1 MRPSKKTPSSTP
13 NAPVMPKSGAGS
25 PVVFGDR
32 SGDHVRSGV
41 GTVASAA
48 YTKTL
53 ELPSP
58 EPAELL
64 RRLAPPLTG
73 VKGAPP
79 ASPPPELPSVALLEE
94 TPVPDETPDEVDFM
108 LDREAL
114 ITECLPLV
122 KFVAHRISSRL
133 PAHVEVD
140 DLIHSGILGLMD
152 AIKKF
157 EPDRN
162 VKFKT
167 YAEQRVRGAILD
179 GLRDLDWVP
188 RSLRRKKK
196 DIENAYHF
204 LEQQFGRAASDE
216 EVAGHLGCSLEELH
230 KSLDELKGVTLGTFV
245 DAGEDGEGE
254 NLISFV
260 PDPDAEDPHITLQ
273 AREVRLILKD
283 AVDKLPTKERFVV
296 QLYYFDEL
304 TMKEIGTL
312 LNITESRVS
321 QLHTKSML
329 RLRGKLKERR
339 IEG

>member
-1 MRPSKKTPSSTP
+1 MTPTGKKGASEPSQSPSSP
-13 NAPVMPKSGAGS
+13 APKPGAGI
-25 PVVFGDR
+25 
-32 SGDHVRSGV
+32 
-41 GTVASAA
+41 AAAAA
-48 YTKTL
+48 YRKMAQ
-53 ELPSP
+53 LPAAKP
-58 EPAELL
+58 VPVPLPVAEPTAAEL
-64 RRLAPPLTG
+64 AED
-73 VKGAPP
+73 AQI
-79 ASPPPELPSVALLEE
+79 A
-94 TPVPDETPDEVDFM
+94 
-108 LDREAL
+108 DREFL

-122 KFVAHRISSRL
+122 KFVAHRISARL
-133 PAHVEVD
+133 PSHVELD
-140 DLIHSGILGLMD
+140 DLIHSGILGLLD
-152 AIKKF
+152 AVKKF

-167 YAEQRVRGAILD
+167 YAEQRIRGAILD

-196 DIENAYHF
+196 DIENAYHL
-204 LEQQFGRAASDE
+204 LEQQLGHAATDE
-216 EVAGHLGCSLEELH
+216 AVAAHLGITLEDLN

-245 DAGEDGEGE
+245 DAGEDEGGE

-260 PDPDAEDPHITLQ
+260 PDPDAEDPSLTLH
-273 AREVRLILKD
+273 ARELKLLLQD
-283 AVDKLPTKERFVV
+283 AVEKLPTKERFVV

-339 IEG
+339 IDG

>member
-1 MRPSKKTPSSTP
+1 MSPVVKKDPPTSSKTPGAPSVPPKAGTP
-13 NAPVMPKSGAGS
+13 RPGAGS
-25 PVVFGDR
+25 
-32 SGDHVRSGV
+32 
-41 GTVASAA
+41 VAMAA
-48 YTKTL
+48 YGKISR
-53 ELPSP
+53 LPAPAPGPSAP
-58 EPAELL
+58 E
-64 RRLAPPLTG
+64 
-73 VKGAPP
+73 
-79 ASPPPELPSVALLEE
+79 
-94 TPVPDETPDEVDFM
+94 VPDDLLAEEPDFQDQEF
-108 LDREAL
+108 L

-152 AIKKF
+152 AVKKF
-157 EPDRN
+157 EPGRN

-167 YAEQRVRGAILD
+167 YAEQRIRGAILD

-196 DIENAYHF
+196 DIEGAYHL
-204 LEQQFGRAASDE
+204 LEQQYGRAATDE
-216 EVAGHLGCSLEELH
+216 EVAAYLGMSLEELN

-254 NLISFV
+254 SLISFV
-260 PDPDAEDPHITLQ
+260 PDPDAEDPQIMLQ
-273 AREVRLILKD
+273 AHELQILLKD

>member
-1 MRPSKKTPSSTP
+1 M
-13 NAPVMPKSGAGS
+13 S
-25 PVVFGDR
+25 PVGKKDPPPTAKNP
-32 SGDHVRSGV
+32 GTTPAPAKAAATPPKPGV
-41 GTVASAA
+41 GSAA
-48 YTKTL
+48 IAAYGKI
-53 ELPSP
+53 SRI
-58 EPAELL
+58 PAA
-64 RRLAPPLTG
+64 APM
-73 VKGAPP
+73 
-79 ASPPPELPSVALLEE
+79 PPPPPKVEVEPTDGNVPEE
-94 TPVPDETPDEVDFM
+94 PDFR
-108 LDREAL
+108 DREFL

-122 KFVAHRISSRL
+122 KFVAHRISARL
-133 PAHVEVD
+133 PSHVEVD

-152 AIKKF
+152 AVKKF
-157 EPDRN
+157 EPGRN

-167 YAEQRVRGAILD
+167 YAEQRIRGAILD

-196 DIENAYHF
+196 DIENAYHL
-204 LEQQFGRAASDE
+204 LEQQFGRAATDE
-216 EVAGHLGCSLEELH
+216 EVADYLGMTLDELN
-230 KSLDELKGVTLGTFV
+230 KSLDDLKGVTLGTFV
-245 DAGEDGEGE
+245 DAGDDGEGE
-254 NLISFV
+254 SLISFV
-260 PDPDAEDPHITLQ
+260 PDPDAEDPQVLLQ
-273 AREVRLILKD
+273 ARELHLLLKD

>member
-1 MRPSKKTPSSTP
+1 MNSTKKAVSSPPVPPEPFTG
-13 NAPVMPKSGAGS
+13 APKPGAG
-25 PVVFGDR
+25 R
-32 SGDHVRSGV
+32 AAAAAYQK
-41 GTVASAA
+41 TVALPPV
-48 YTKTL
+48 KPEW
-53 ELPSP
+53 ELPVPEAPP
-58 EPAELL
+58 EPGREAG
-64 RRLAPPLTG
+64 R
-73 VKGAPP
+73 
-79 ASPPPELPSVALLEE
+79 PELAEDL
-94 TPVPDETPDEVDFM
+94 DIFK
-108 LDREAL
+108 DRELL

-122 KFVAHRISSRL
+122 KFVAHRISARL
-133 PAHVEVD
+133 PSHVEVD

-157 EPDRN
+157 EPGRN

-167 YAEQRVRGAILD
+167 YAEQRIRGAILD

-204 LEQQFGRAASDE
+204 LEQQFGRAATDE
-216 EVAGHLGCSLEELH
+216 EVAQNLAITLEDLH
-230 KSLDELKGVTLGTFV
+230 RSLDELKGVTLGAFM
-245 DAGEDGEGE
+245 DAGEDGDGE

-260 PDPDAEDPHITLQ
+260 PDPDAEDPSITLH
-273 AREVRLILKD
+273 ARELRTMLKD
-283 AVDKLPTKERFVV
+283 AVELLPTKERFVV

-329 RLRGKLKERR
+329 RLRGKLKERQ
-339 IEG
+339 IHS

>member
-1 MRPSKKTPSSTP
+1 MNPTKKSASSPSTP
-13 NAPVMPKSGAGS
+13 
-25 PVVFGDR
+25 
-32 SGDHVRSGV
+32 
-41 GTVASAA
+41 
-48 YTKTL
+48 
-53 ELPSP
+53 P
-58 EPAELL
+58 EP
-64 RRLAPPLTG
+64 
-73 VKGAPP
+73 VKGAPKPGVGRVAAAAYQKSAAVPVTPKELEP
-79 ASPPPELPSVALLEE
+79 ALPVSSEPAAEHE
-94 TPVPDETPDEVDFM
+94 IPDDLDIFK
-108 LDREAL
+108 DRELL

-122 KFVAHRISSRL
+122 KFVAYRISSRL

-157 EPDRN
+157 EPGRN

-167 YAEQRVRGAILD
+167 YAEQRIRGAILD

-196 DIENAYHF
+196 DIETAYHF
-204 LEQQFGRAASDE
+204 LEQHLGRAATDE
-216 EVAGHLGCSLEELH
+216 EVALHLAITLEELH
-230 KSLDELKGVTLGTFV
+230 KSLDELKGVTLGTFME
-245 DAGEDGEGE
+245 AGEDGEGE

-273 AREVRLILKD
+273 AREVRTMLKD
-283 AVDKLPTKERFVV
+283 AVEKLPTKERFVV

-329 RLRGKLKERR
+329 RLRGKLKERQ
-339 IEG
+339 IDS

>member
-1 MRPSKKTPSSTP
+1 MKPVPRKGGAPSSP
-13 NAPVMPKSGAGS
+13 AAKA
-25 PVVFGDR
+25 
-32 SGDHVRSGV
+32 
-41 GTVASAA
+41 ALAA
-48 YTKTL
+48 YAHAVPL
-53 ELPSP
+53 SEPS
-58 EPAELL
+58 
-64 RRLAPPLTG
+64 
-73 VKGAPP
+73 
-79 ASPPPELPSVALLEE
+79 
-94 TPVPDETPDEVDFM
+94 TPVPPLEDFPEDPGA
-108 LDREAL
+108 LDRDAL
-114 ITECLPLV
+114 ITDCLPLV

-133 PAHVEVD
+133 PSHVEVE

-152 AIKKF
+152 AVKKF
-157 EPDRN
+157 EPGRN

-167 YAEQRVRGAILD
+167 YAEQRIRGAILD

-196 DIENAYHF
+196 DIESAYHL
-204 LEQQFGRAASDE
+204 LEQQLGRAATDE
-216 EVAGHLGCSLEELH
+216 EVAQHLGMALEDLH
-230 KSLDELKGVTLGTFV
+230 HSLDELKGVTLGTFM

-260 PDPDAEDPHITLQ
+260 PDPDAEDPQLTLH
-273 AREVRLILKD
+273 ARELKAILKESID
-283 AVDKLPTKERFVV
+283 RLPTKERFVV

-329 RLRGKLKERR
+329 RLRGRLKDHR

>member
-1 MRPSKKTPSSTP
+1 MKPGEQAGNKAATADGNPTPAPS
-13 NAPVMPKSGAGS
+13 AP
-25 PVVFGDR
+25 
-32 SGDHVRSGV
+32 
-41 GTVASAA
+41 SAA
-48 YTKTL
+48 ARAAAQAYGRN
-53 ELPSP
+53 
-58 EPAELL
+58 A
-64 RRLAPPLTG
+64 RLAP
-73 VKGAPP
+73 APP
-79 ASPPPELPSVALLEE
+79 AQAAGRPAPGPEPGV
-94 TPVPDETPDEVDFM
+94 
-108 LDREAL
+108 LDRDQL

-122 KFVAHRISSRL
+122 KFIAHRISARL

-152 AIKKF
+152 AVKKF

-167 YAEQRVRGAILD
+167 YAEQRIRGAILD

-196 DIENAYHF
+196 DIETAYHE
-204 LEQQFGRAASDE
+204 LEQRWGRAATDE
-216 EVAGHLGCSLEELH
+216 EVAAHLGLPLEELQRA
-230 KSLDELKGVTLGTFV
+230 LDDLKGVTLGTFM
-245 DAGEDGEGE
+245 DAGENGEGE

-260 PDPDAEDPHITLQ
+260 PDPDGENPHILLQ
-273 AREVRLILKD
+273 AREVRTLLKS
-283 AVDKLPTKERFVV
+283 AVEKLPAKERFVI
-296 QLYYFDEL
+296 QLYYYDEL

-312 LNITESRVS
+312 LHITESRVS

>member
-1 MRPSKKTPSSTP
+1 MSPTKKAVPSAP
-13 NAPVMPKSGAGS
+13 NP
-25 PVVFGDR
+25 
-32 SGDHVRSGV
+32 
-41 GTVASAA
+41 
-48 YTKTL
+48 
-53 ELPSP
+53 P
-58 EPAELL
+58 EPAKGALKPGAARAAAAAYQKSAPIPEDTRDLELDL
-64 RRLAPPLTG
+64 AELAPEEPHD
-73 VKGAPP
+73 P
-79 ASPPPELPSVALLEE
+79 ARPELSDDL
-94 TPVPDETPDEVDFM
+94 DMFN
-108 LDREAL
+108 DRELL

-122 KFVAHRISSRL
+122 KFIAHRISARL

-140 DLIHSGILGLMD
+140 DLVHSGILGLMD

-157 EPDRN
+157 EPGRN

-167 YAEQRVRGAILD
+167 YAEQRIRGAILD

-204 LEQQFGRAASDE
+204 LEQQLGRAATDE
-216 EVAGHLGCSLEELH
+216 EVALHLAISLEELH
-230 KSLDELKGVTLGTFV
+230 KSLDELKGVTLGTFME
-245 DAGEDGEGE
+245 AGEDGEGE

-273 AREVRLILKD
+273 ARELRTMLKG
-283 AVDKLPTKERFVV
+283 AVEKLPTKERFVV

-329 RLRGKLKERR
+329 RLRGKLKERQ

>member
-1 MRPSKKTPSSTP
+1 MNQVEQPEGKPPAGDKGSESRKPQPS
-13 NAPVMPKSGAGS
+13 
-25 PVVFGDR
+25 
-32 SGDHVRSGV
+32 
-41 GTVASAA
+41 VARAA
-48 YTKTL
+48 ATAYGK
-53 ELPSP
+53 
-58 EPAELL
+58 AAI
-64 RRLAPPLTG
+64 LAPPL
-73 VKGAPP
+73 PP
-79 ASPPPELPSVALLEE
+79 ANLPEGPEPVEE
-94 TPVPDETPDEVDFM
+94 INYQ
-108 LDREAL
+108 DREVL

-133 PAHVEVD
+133 PAHVELD

-152 AIKKF
+152 AVKKF
-157 EPDRN
+157 EPGRN

-167 YAEQRVRGAILD
+167 YAEQRIRGAILD

-196 DIENAYHF
+196 DIEGAYHL
-204 LEQQFGRAASDE
+204 LEQQKGSAATDE
-216 EVAGHLGCSLEELH
+216 EVAAHLGLTLDDLH
-230 KSLDELKGVTLGTFV
+230 HSLDDLKGVTLGAFV
-245 DAGEDGEGE
+245 EAGENGEGE

-260 PDPDAEDPHITLQ
+260 PDPDGDNAHMLLQ
-273 AREVRLILKD
+273 AREVKNILKL
-283 AVDKLPTKERFVV
+283 AVERLPTKERFVV

-339 IEG
+339 IDG

>member
-1 MRPSKKTPSSTP
+1 MSPTKKAPPEPMPAPRP
-13 NAPVMPKSGAGS
+13 GAG
-25 PVVFGDR
+25 R
-32 SGDHVRSGV
+32 
-41 GTVASAA
+41 AAAAA
-48 YTKTL
+48 YRKSATL
-53 ELPSP
+53 PPRERLPEPEKLPEPELSP
-58 EPAELL
+58 EPA
-64 RRLAPPLTG
+64 
-73 VKGAPP
+73 GAP
-79 ASPPPELPSVALLEE
+79 ELTEDL
-94 TPVPDETPDEVDFM
+94 DIFQ
-108 LDREAL
+108 DRELL

-122 KFVAHRISSRL
+122 KFVAHRISTRL
-133 PAHVEVD
+133 PSHVEVD

-157 EPDRN
+157 EPKRN

-167 YAEQRVRGAILD
+167 YAEQRIRGAILD

-204 LEQQFGRAASDE
+204 LEQQFGRAATDE
-216 EVAGHLGCSLEELH
+216 EVAQHLELPLEELH
-230 KSLDELKGVTLGTFV
+230 KSLDELKGVTLGAFM

-260 PDPDAEDPHITLQ
+260 PDPDAEDPSITLQ
-273 AREVRLILKD
+273 SRELRMLLKD
-283 AVDKLPTKERFVV
+283 AVELLPTKERFVV

-329 RLRGKLKERR
+329 RLRGKLKEHQ
-339 IEG
+339 IHS

>member
-1 MRPSKKTPSSTP
+1 MSPVVKKDPPTSSKTPGAPSVPPKAGTP
-13 NAPVMPKSGAGS
+13 RPGAGS
-25 PVVFGDR
+25 
-32 SGDHVRSGV
+32 
-41 GTVASAA
+41 VAMAA
-48 YTKTL
+48 YGKISR
-53 ELPSP
+53 LPAPAPGPSAP
-58 EPAELL
+58 E
-64 RRLAPPLTG
+64 
-73 VKGAPP
+73 
-79 ASPPPELPSVALLEE
+79 
-94 TPVPDETPDEVDFM
+94 VPDDLLAEEPDFQDQEF
-108 LDREAL
+108 L

-152 AIKKF
+152 AVKKF
-157 EPDRN
+157 EPGRN

-167 YAEQRVRGAILD
+167 YAEQRIRGAILD

-196 DIENAYHF
+196 DIEGAYHL
-204 LEQQFGRAASDE
+204 LEQQYGRAATDE
-216 EVAGHLGCSLEELH
+216 EVAAYLGMSLEELN

-254 NLISFV
+254 SLISFV
-260 PDPDAEDPHITLQ
+260 PDPDAEDPQIMLQ
-273 AREVRLILKD
+273 AHELQVLLKD

>member
-1 MRPSKKTPSSTP
+1 MNPVKKETPSLP
-13 NAPVMPKSGAGS
+13 KAAGPAKVAPKPGAGRAATVAYQKTATL
-25 PVVFGDR
+25 PVV
-32 SGDHVRSGV
+32 DH
-41 GTVASAA
+41 
-48 YTKTL
+48 
-53 ELPSP
+53 EEDLPDLDFLP
-58 EPAELL
+58 EIPNDPA
-64 RRLAPPLTG
+64 R
-73 VKGAPP
+73 
-79 ASPPPELPSVALLEE
+79 
-94 TPVPDETPDEVDFM
+94 PDLSDDLDVFN
-108 LDREAL
+108 DRELL

-133 PAHVEVD
+133 PAHVELD

-157 EPDRN
+157 EPSRN

-167 YAEQRVRGAILD
+167 YAEQRIRGAILD

-196 DIENAYHF
+196 DIESSYHF
-204 LEQQFGRAASDE
+204 LEQQLGRAATDE
-216 EVAGHLGCSLEELH
+216 EVAIHLGCSLEDLH

-260 PDPDAEDPHITLQ
+260 PDLDAEDPHITLQ
-273 AREVRLILKD
+273 ARELRTMLKG

-329 RLRGKLKERR
+329 RLRGKLKERQ

>member
-1 MRPSKKTPSSTP
+1 MKPGEQAGNKAATADGNPTPAPS
-13 NAPVMPKSGAGS
+13 AP
-25 PVVFGDR
+25 
-32 SGDHVRSGV
+32 
-41 GTVASAA
+41 SAA
-48 YTKTL
+48 ARAAAQAYGRN
-53 ELPSP
+53 
-58 EPAELL
+58 A
-64 RRLAPPLTG
+64 RLAP
-73 VKGAPP
+73 APP
-79 ASPPPELPSVALLEE
+79 AQAAGRPAPGPEPGV
-94 TPVPDETPDEVDFM
+94 
-108 LDREAL
+108 LDRDEL

-122 KFVAHRISSRL
+122 KFIAHRISARL

-152 AIKKF
+152 AVKKF

-167 YAEQRVRGAILD
+167 YAEQRIRGAILD

-196 DIENAYHF
+196 DIETAYHE
-204 LEQQFGRAASDE
+204 LEQRWGRAATDE
-216 EVAGHLGCSLEELH
+216 EVAAHLGLPLEELQRA
-230 KSLDELKGVTLGTFV
+230 LDDLKGVTLGTFM
-245 DAGEDGEGE
+245 DAGENGEGE

-260 PDPDAEDPHITLQ
+260 PDPDGENPHILLQ
-273 AREVRLILKD
+273 AREVRTLLKS
-283 AVDKLPTKERFVV
+283 AVEKLPAKERFVI
-296 QLYYFDEL
+296 QLYYYDEL

-312 LNITESRVS
+312 LHITESRVS

>member
-1 MRPSKKTPSSTP
+1 MTPAPKK
-13 NAPVMPKSGAGS
+13 GS
-25 PVVFGDR
+25 PVAPPPAPPSAVPAR
-32 SGDHVRSGV
+32 V
-41 GTVASAA
+41 GRAATAA
-48 YTKTL
+48 YGKTASL
-53 ELPSP
+53 ATREPQLPPTLPEREPGELP
-58 EPAELL
+58 EE
-64 RRLAPPLTG
+64 
-73 VKGAPP
+73 
-79 ASPPPELPSVALLEE
+79 PEL
-94 TPVPDETPDEVDFM
+94 

-133 PAHVEVD
+133 PSHVELD

-157 EPDRN
+157 EPGRG

-204 LEQQFGRAASDE
+204 LEQHLGRAATDE
-216 EVAGHLGCSLEELH
+216 EVAEHLGMPLEELH
-230 KSLDELKGVTLGTFV
+230 RALDDLKGVTLGTFME
-245 DAGEDGEGE
+245 AGEDGDGE
-254 NLISFV
+254 SLISFV
-260 PDPDAEDPHITLQ
+260 PDPDAEDPHVTLQ
-273 AREVRLILKD
+273 ASELREFLKEAID
-283 AVDKLPTKERFVV
+283 RLPTKERFVV

-329 RLRGKLKERR
+329 RLRGRLKDRQ